1 MIWQNPHFSQPRR
14 RKPIREKQLL
24 LIILGLVLAANTIFF
39 FTYRVRYEQRLQDF
53 QSRQEEAQQR
63 LDQARFA
70 RQSAERQLAGYRKI
84 ENDVQ
89 DIYNVRWATQA
100 QRLASL
106 ITEVK
111 RLAVASQLVPKSYAF
126 TQGEPKTKRSKKVD
140 ATQVGISF
148 MVEGNYQQVRQLI
161 NRLEGS
167 PQFVILDQISLNSG
181 NNQML
186 TLNLQVKTLFR
197 GAPQESSR
205 NSAL

>member
-1 MIWQNPHFSQPRR
+1 MIW
-14 RKPIREKQLL
+14 REKQWL
-24 LIILGLVLAANTIFF
+24 LIILGLLLAANTIFF

-53 QSRQEEAQQR
+53 ESRQEEAQQR

-70 RQSAERQLAGYRKI
+70 RQSAERQLASYRKI
-84 ENDVQ
+84 ENDVRE
-89 DIYNVRWATQA
+89 IYDVRWATQA

-111 RLAVASQLVPKSYAF
+111 RLAVASQLVPKSYSFSRAA
-126 TQGEPKTKRSKKVD
+126 PKMKEAKNID

-167 PQFVILDQISLNSG
+167 RQFVILDQITLNSG

-197 GAPQESSR
+197 GAPQEGSR